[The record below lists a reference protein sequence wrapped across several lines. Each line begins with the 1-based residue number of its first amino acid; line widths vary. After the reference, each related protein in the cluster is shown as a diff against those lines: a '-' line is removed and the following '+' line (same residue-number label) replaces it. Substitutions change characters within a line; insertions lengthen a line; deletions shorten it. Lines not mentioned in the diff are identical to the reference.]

1 MRPVFTRRFFKRT
14 MKFSLIGVLALVL
27 FVVGINLYVI
37 NSSNEAIFEEAS
49 DVPDCDVALVLG
61 TSRILAGGLKNS
73 FFFHRIDAA
82 VKLYESG
89 KVKKVIVSGD
99 NGTEHYNETED
110 MREELVK
117 RGIPA
122 RDIVN
127 DHAGFRTLDS
137 VVRANSVF
145 GQSRIIVVSQRF
157 HVQRAIFI
165 ARAHDIEAYGFIA
178 KDPVNSRS
186 TAKVMAREYLARVK
200 AFLDCYILGT
210 EPKFPG
216 PPEPIVFE

>member
-1 MRPVFTRRFFKRT
+1 
-14 MKFSLIGVLALVL
+14 MKYSLIALLLLLV
-27 FVVGINLYVI
+27 FVVGINIYVV
-37 NSSNEAIFEEAS
+37 NSSNDLIFEETDA
-49 DVPDCDVALVLG
+49 VPHCNVALVLG
-61 TSRILAGGLKNS
+61 TSRKVVGGRLNAY
-73 FFFHRIDAA
+73 FAYRIDAA
-82 VKLYESG
+82 VRLYESG
-89 KVKKVIVSGD
+89 KVKKIIVSGD
-99 NGTEHYNETED
+99 NGTMSYNETED
-110 MREELVK
+110 MREELLK

-122 RDIVN
+122 EDIVN

-137 VVRANSVF
+137 VVRAKSVF
-145 GQSRIIVVSQRF
+145 GQDKIIVVSQRF

-165 ARAHDIEAYGFIA
+165 AKAHDIEAYGFIA

-216 PPEPIVFE
+216 PAEPIVFE